1 MRHPIKRFNP
11 LLYTNIYWNTVLL
24 LLVSFFFIGLTRPI
38 FYLFNQELIG
48 DIDPSRWLIITLTG
62 ARFDL
67 SAVVWLNL
75 PFLAMRLFPFS
86 PALSRKWIVAAD
98 IYYFIINS
106 LAILLNLA
114 DCALFR
120 YVGARMRFDS
130 LAGWLSEGN
139 VSGILISYLPS
150 CWGIFLLAAII
161 ITLFIWT
168 ARRFR
173 IKGGLIKGKTPLA
186 TGILRF
192 WVLAVAAI
200 FAVFASRGVIKG
212 HPLKIG
218 DAIEA
223 CADMRQVPLA
233 QSTPFCIIRTIGK
246 GTDEIKVLEFFSESE
261 LAALRSSVHN
271 GIKPAP
277 AVSRTRRKNI
287 FVIVMESGG
296 AVWGDQTN
304 VYPQGRPQGL
314 MPFLDSIASHSLR
327 VRHIFAAGK
336 GTIDGMTTIFGGF
349 PAVSPFMFM
358 TSPYARNRIDAPA
371 RLLRE
376 DGYSTKF
383 YLGSE
388 PGSCNIDQFL
398 KLSGFSTVTSVN
410 DYPGGDDRDKAWGIF
425 DHAVASYAAHDLSSL
440 PQPFFAG
447 WLTLNPHM
455 PFNVP
460 SHWNASGYKSE
471 EGTALRAAEYV
482 DRSLRNFF
490 EAASREPWYKNTI
503 FIITSDHGTRDLKGT
518 PHDTPW
524 IQPHIFFIAYAPDG
538 SLPQLEISDRVMSQH
553 DIAPTLLGLAGYNKP
568 YIALGTNVFSRNRYA
583 PYAISMIGGGIQV
596 YGLRYM
602 IMLPP
607 DLSHTEAVYDIVSD
621 PTASKPLSLYDKAE
635 TERMVSWTRA
645 FMQDY
650 TTRLTGGKLSLNP
663 GRTDGLL
670 K

>member
-1 MRHPIKRFNP
+1 MKCYNP
-11 LLYTNIYWNTVLL
+11 RLYTNIYWNTVLYII
-24 LLVSFFFIGLTRPI
+24 VSLFFIGLTRPI
-38 FYLFNQELIG
+38 FYFINQELIG
-48 DIDPSRWLIITLTG
+48 DVDPSRWLIITLAG

-86 PALSRKWIVAAD
+86 LALSRKWIAAAD
-98 IYYFIINS
+98 IYFFIVNS

-130 LAGWLSEGN
+130 LVGWLSEGN
-139 VSGILISYLPS
+139 VTGILLSYLPS
-150 CWGIFLLAAII
+150 CWGIFLLAALM

-168 ARRFR
+168 ARRLR
-173 IKGGLIKGKTPLA
+173 IKGGLITGKTPLA

-218 DAIEA
+218 DAIGA

-246 GTDEIKVLEFFSESE
+246 GTDEIKVLEFFRDNE
-261 LAALRSSVHN
+261 LAAMRPSVHN
-271 GIKPAP
+271 DGKPSA
-277 AVSRTRRKNI
+277 AGSHTQRKNI

-296 AVWGDQTN
+296 AVWGDLTN
-304 VYPQGRPQGL
+304 VYPHGRPQRL

-358 TSPYARNRIDAPA
+358 TSPYARNRIDSPA

-398 KLSGFSTVTSVN
+398 KLSGFSAVTSVN
-410 DYPGGDDRDKAWGIF
+410 DYPGGNDRDKAWGIF
-425 DHAVASYAAHDLSSL
+425 DHAVASFAAHDLSSL

-460 SHWNASGYKSE
+460 VHWNATGYKSA
-471 EGTALRAAEYV
+471 EGTASRAAEYV

-490 EAASREPWYKNTI
+490 ATASKEPWYKNTI

-524 IQPHIFFIAYAPDG
+524 IQPHILFIAYTPDG

-568 YIALGTNVFSRNRYA
+568 YFALGSDVLSRDKYA
-583 PYAISMIGGGIQV
+583 PYAISMTGGGVQV
-596 YGLRYM
+596 YSLRYM
-602 IMLPP
+602 IMLTP
-607 DLSHTEAVYDIVSD
+607 DLSRTEAVYDIVSD
-621 PTASKPLSLYDKAE
+621 PTASKPLTLYDRAE
-635 TERMVSWTRA
+635 TERMTRWARA

-650 TTRLTGGKLSLNP
+650 TKRLTQGRLSLHP
-663 GRTDGLL
+663 GRTDGSLR
-670 K
+670 